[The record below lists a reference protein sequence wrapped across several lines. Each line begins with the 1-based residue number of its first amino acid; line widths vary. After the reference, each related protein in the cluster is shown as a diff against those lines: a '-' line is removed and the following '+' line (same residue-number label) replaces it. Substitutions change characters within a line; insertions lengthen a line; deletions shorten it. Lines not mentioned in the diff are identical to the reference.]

1 MNIVQA
7 TASPNPGDLIFQTGA
22 GTPPGSPSPF
32 PVPDGSIRFRLADG
46 TEVLRIDPDGTV
58 RVRGNIVDSDKSVY
72 QGFRAWLLHAR
83 YTPPAGPVTP

>member
-7 TASPNPGDLIFQTGA
+7 TTSPSPRDMVFQTGL
-22 GTPPGSPSPF
+22 GSPPGSPM

-46 TEVLRIDPDGTV
+46 TEMLRIDPDGTV
-58 RVRGNIVDSDKSVY
+58 RVRGNVVDSDKSVY